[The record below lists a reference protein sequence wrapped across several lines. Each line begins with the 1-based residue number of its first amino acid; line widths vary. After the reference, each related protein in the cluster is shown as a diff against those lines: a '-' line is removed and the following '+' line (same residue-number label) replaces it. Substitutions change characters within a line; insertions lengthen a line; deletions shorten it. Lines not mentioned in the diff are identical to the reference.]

1 MPNKKKLK
9 NDKYLVILAKQ
20 IDTMQQLIQLVE
32 KEKLGSQLVT
42 QHTLIIDDKQVSHGA
57 LFFVKTARKTFKIM
71 VPAPFH
77 EALLA
82 DKLTVQSLMKHPE
95 AMLLS

>member
-1 MPNKKKLK
+1 M
-9 NDKYLVILAKQ
+9 VILAKH

-42 QHTLIIDDKQVSHGA
+42 QHTLIIDDKQIIHGA

-71 VPAPFH
+71 VPTPFY
-77 EALLA
+77 ETLLSG
-82 DKLTVQSLMKHPE
+82 KLTIQQLLKHPE

>member
-1 MPNKKKLK
+1 M
-9 NDKYLVILAKQ
+9 VILAKY

-32 KEKLGSQLVT
+32 KEKLSTQPVT
-42 QHTLIIDDKQVSHGA
+42 QHTLIIDDKQVIHGA

-71 VPAPFH
+71 VPAPFY
-77 EALLA
+77 EALL
-82 DKLTVQSLMKHPE
+82 DNQLTIQRLIKHPE